1 MSSPDQSPASE
12 PIASPPGSPPAAASE
27 PARERPGLNTLAEA
41 FRSAPDALKDRG
53 ANGKPRGDAAGQE
66 PSEESSGAEGSA
78 PPSKPD
84 GSASLTSQAGD
95 IPPSRR
101 GAAAKISE
109 QQSEIERLVAEREAE
124 KARTAEVE
132 SRVRAQDEA
141 RETAR
146 RAALSRIGDDQEF
159 AQLSAKR
166 MRGEVLSYEDDEKLS
181 SMLAWREHA
190 ADLWEMTDRAHKTQL
205 ARAVSDRVE
214 RYSLDKDVAYNAP
227 LPELLDHAVSVTEA
241 RVKKEQANVIAELK
255 AELRGLRTRG
265 AAASS
270 PTVGGASDGSDGRM
284 PADGASPLD
293 WFKAGARQQ
302 EAAAAAGGQR
312 NGATGRPRR

>member
-1 MSSPDQSPASE
+1 MQPEPSAPASE
-12 PIASPPGSPPAAASE
+12 PVASPPGTPPAAASE
-27 PARERPGLNTLAEA
+27 PARGAPSLNTLAEA

-53 ANGKPRGDAAGQE
+53 ADGKPRGDAAGPE
-66 PSEESSGAEGSA
+66 SSEESSGAEGSA

-84 GSASLTSQAGD
+84 DRASLTSQAGD
-95 IPPSRR
+95 TPPSRR
-101 GAAAKISE
+101 GAAAKITE
-109 QQSEIERLVAEREAE
+109 QQSEIERLVAERETE
-124 KARTAEVE
+124 KSRLAEVE

-141 RETAR
+141 RESAR
-146 RAALSRIGDDQEF
+146 QAALARIGDDQEF

-166 MRGEVLSYEDDEKLS
+166 MRGEVLSYEDDEKLT

-205 ARAVSDRVE
+205 ARAVADRVD

-241 RVKKEQANVIAELK
+241 RVKKEQANVIAELR

-265 AAASS
+265 AAAAS
-270 PTVGGASDGSDGRM
+270 PTLGGSSDGSDGRM
-284 PADGASPLD
+284 PADGASPLE

-302 EAAAAAGGQR
+302 ETAAAAGGKLH
-312 NGATGRPRR
+312 GATGRPAR

>member
-1 MSSPDQSPASE
+1 
-12 PIASPPGSPPAAASE
+12 
-27 PARERPGLNTLAEA
+27 
-41 FRSAPDALKDRG
+41 LKDRG

-84 GSASLTSQAGD
+84 GRASLTSQAGD
-95 IPPSRR
+95 EPPSRR

-124 KARTAEVE
+124 KSRVAEVE

-159 AQLSAKR
+159 AQLSSKR
-166 MRGEVLSYEDDEKLS
+166 MRGEVLSYEDDERLT

-241 RVKKEQANVIAELK
+241 RVKKEQANVIAELR

-265 AAASS
+265 AAAAS
-270 PTVGGASDGSDGRM
+270 PTLGGSSDGAGDGM
-284 PADGASPLD
+284 PGDGASPLE
-293 WFKAGARQQ
+293 WFKAGARRQ

-312 NGATGRPRR
+312 NGATGRPAR

>member
-1 MSSPDQSPASE
+1 MSSPDQAAPASD
-12 PIASPPGSPPAAASE
+12 PVASPPGSPPAAASE
-27 PARERPGLNTLAEA
+27 PARSAPSLNTLAEA

-53 ANGKPRGDAAGQE
+53 ADRTPRGDAEGQGT
-66 PSEESSGAEGSA
+66 SEESARGEAAPGA
-78 PPSKPD
+78 SKP
-84 GSASLTSQAGD
+84 GEGA
-95 IPPSRR
+95 PSRR
-101 GAAAKISE
+101 GAAAKITE

-124 KARTAEVE
+124 KGRLAEVE

-146 RAALSRIGDDQEF
+146 RAALARIGDDEEF
-159 AQLSAKR
+159 AQLSTKR

-181 SMLAWREHA
+181 SMMSWREHA
-190 ADLWEMTDRAHKTQL
+190 ADLWEMTDRAHKAQV
-205 ARAVSDRVE
+205 ARAISDRVE
-214 RYSLDKDVAYNAP
+214 RYSLDKDLAYNAP

-241 RVKKEQANVIAELK
+241 RVKKEQANTIKELQ

-265 AAASS
+265 AAAAS
-270 PTVGGASDGSDGRM
+270 PTLGGSSDGSDGRV
-284 PADGASPLD
+284 PTDGASPLE

-312 NGATGRPRR
+312 NGATGRRG